1 MSTDA
6 EIVVIHA
13 ALDKAASDANQTA
26 QFMNTQFTHLKDE
39 LNRLN
44 VWDGPAAQTYKKLQG
59 EWDDA
64 ADAMRKILADIS
76 QLVNDINKY
85 YRDAETGLENSWQG

>member
-13 ALDKAASDANQTA
+13 ALDKASTDAGDTA

-39 LNRLN
+39 LARLSI
-44 VWDGPAAQTYKKLQG
+44 WDGPAAQTYKKLQG

-64 ADAMRKILADIS
+64 ADAMYKVLRDIS

-85 YRDAETGLENSWQG
+85 YKTAESGLQDSWQA